1 MLVREPARQSNRAPS
16 SVGLTTRGTLPGT
29 WSSRIRLSV
38 ATEAL
43 QKSDKTLPHNADAER
58 TVLGAVLVDNAAF
71 NSAAEI
77 LNRDD
82 FYREGHRRI
91 FDAMAALAER
101 SQPIDLVTLK
111 DELVRESALEAVGG
125 AAYLGSLVDGVPR
138 ITNVDQWSRII
149 KEKAVLRNLIHAGN
163 RIVQS
168 AFEADED
175 AALILDRAEKSI
187 FDIAERR
194 IRQGFVG
201 IREIVKESFRTIDQ
215 LSQSKDLV
223 TGLPTGFVDLDEKTS
238 GLQKGDLVIV
248 AARPAMGKTSFCLNV
263 AQNASLRSGETIGL
277 FSLEMSKEQLVLR
290 MLCADARVDAH
301 RLRTGKLQEKDWA
314 RLAKAYADLSNSRIY
329 IDDSAMVTPL
339 EMRAKCRRLKAEHGL
354 GLIIVDYLQLVTGSG
369 RIENRQQEISSISR
383 SLKGLAKELA
393 VPVIALSQLSRAP
406 EARTDKRPQLS
417 DLRECV
423 TGETLVVLADGRR
436 VPIRD
441 LVGTTPEVLAVSP
454 DERIVRAESDK
465 VWRVGTRPVFAV
477 HLASGRVV
485 RATGRH
491 RLLSGAGWKR
501 VQELAAEDRLA
512 LARHLPE
519 PVQPARWPEARLAL
533 LGHLIGDGSYL
544 VHQPLRYTTASEDNS
559 RLVAEAAREEFGATV
574 NRHAGRGAWHQLVIS
589 GNGNRWRPAGVG
601 LWLRELGIHGQRSHE
616 KRLPPAV
623 FTLANDQIATLL
635 RHLWATDGSIT
646 LRKPGAR
653 GAARVYFATSS
664 RGLAEDVAAL
674 LLRMG
679 IVARLRTV
687 HQGDYR
693 PTHTVDVSGAEA
705 QRRFLSTVGGFG
717 PRLAP
722 AQQLQEALGEIEQN
736 PNVDTLPIEVF
747 GEVRATMRARGVSQR
762 AMASLRGTSY
772 GGTAHFK
779 FAPSRRVVAHYAELL
794 GDSSL
799 RQKAESDLFWDRIV
813 AVVPDGEEEVFDLTV
828 PGPESWLADG
838 IVSHNSGAIEQ
849 DADIVMFI
857 YREEEYK
864 ASDENRGIAELIIG
878 KQRNGP
884 TGTVKL
890 AFIKEFT
897 RFENIAWQPGT

>member
-1 MLVREPARQSNRAPS
+1 
-16 SVGLTTRGTLPGT
+16 
-29 WSSRIRLSV
+29 V

-43 QKSDKTLPHNADAER
+43 PKTDKTLPHNADAER

-77 LNRDD
+77 LSRDD
-82 FYREGHRRI
+82 FYREAHRRI

-175 AALILDRAEKSI
+175 TALILDRAEKSI

-201 IREIVKESFRTIDQ
+201 IRDIVKESFRTIDQ

-301 RLRTGKLQEKDWA
+301 RLRTGKLQEKDWT
-314 RLAKAYADLSNSRIY
+314 RLAKAYTDLSKSNIY

-417 DLRECV
+417 DLRE
-423 TGETLVVLADGRR
+423 
-436 VPIRD
+436 
-441 LVGTTPEVLAVSP
+441 
-454 DERIVRAESDK
+454 
-465 VWRVGTRPVFAV
+465 
-477 HLASGRVV
+477 
-485 RATGRH
+485 
-491 RLLSGAGWKR
+491 
-501 VQELAAEDRLA
+501 
-512 LARHLPE
+512 
-519 PVQPARWPEARLAL
+519 
-533 LGHLIGDGSYL
+533 
-544 VHQPLRYTTASEDNS
+544 
-559 RLVAEAAREEFGATV
+559 
-574 NRHAGRGAWHQLVIS
+574 
-589 GNGNRWRPAGVG
+589 
-601 LWLRELGIHGQRSHE
+601 
-616 KRLPPAV
+616 
-623 FTLANDQIATLL
+623 
-635 RHLWATDGSIT
+635 
-646 LRKPGAR
+646 
-653 GAARVYFATSS
+653 
-664 RGLAEDVAAL
+664 
-674 LLRMG
+674 
-679 IVARLRTV
+679 
-687 HQGDYR
+687 
-693 PTHTVDVSGAEA
+693 
-705 QRRFLSTVGGFG
+705 
-717 PRLAP
+717 
-722 AQQLQEALGEIEQN
+722 
-736 PNVDTLPIEVF
+736 
-747 GEVRATMRARGVSQR
+747 
-762 AMASLRGTSY
+762 
-772 GGTAHFK
+772 
-779 FAPSRRVVAHYAELL
+779 
-794 GDSSL
+794 
-799 RQKAESDLFWDRIV
+799 
-813 AVVPDGEEEVFDLTV
+813 
-828 PGPESWLADG
+828 
-838 IVSHNSGAIEQ
+838 SGAIEQ

-864 ASDENRGIAELIIG
+864 PSDENRGIAEIIIG

-884 TGTVKL
+884 TGTLKL

-897 RFENIAWQPGT
+897 RFENIAWQPGS